1 MSIYISLGILIP
13 VSLSIGVRSWKLG
26 AQEGFRHI
34 TPVGAG
40 VGIVAIVGFA
50 VVFSFILALFFR
62 MMAVRVTDEF
72 IEGRNYWCVKK
83 RIPLSAI
90 EDLSRF
96 SSHGVEAI
104 VVASKHH
111 GKVYI
116 SLHTENLTDL
126 IELLGTYLPSR
137 KMPNSERSDSP

>member
-1 MSIYISLGILIP
+1 MTIYISLGILIP
-13 VSLSIGVRSWKLG
+13 VSLSIGVRAWKLG
-26 AQEGFRHI
+26 AQEAFRHI
-34 TPVGAG
+34 TQVGAG
-40 VGIVAIVGFA
+40 VGVVAIVAFA
-50 VVFSFILALFFR
+50 AAFSFIIAIFFR

-72 IEGRNYWCVKK
+72 IEGRNYWCAKK

-104 VVASKHH
+104 VVGSKHH

-116 SLHTENLTDL
+116 SLHTENLADL
-126 IELLGTYLPSR
+126 IEFLGTYLPSQD
-137 KMPNSERSDSP
+137 NA